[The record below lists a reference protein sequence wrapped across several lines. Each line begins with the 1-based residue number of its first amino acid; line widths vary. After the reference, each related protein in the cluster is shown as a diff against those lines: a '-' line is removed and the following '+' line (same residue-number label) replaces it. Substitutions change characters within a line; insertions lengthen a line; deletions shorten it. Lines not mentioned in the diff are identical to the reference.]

1 MSGSPLV
8 LADMRRDGPS
18 RPRGTGQPGGCVRH
32 GRRGSRVGKVER
44 VRHALAASARRGA
57 GLGLMCRSP
66 QKYAPLASAGNGFRP
81 RSRETVPCRREGL
94 PSVGRGKQAPVGAAE
109 RVRRD
114 AQAGRAPNVRVGW
127 ARSVG
132 PARTGRPREIATGPR
147 QRGAVMGTLTTG
159 GAKLDALTPGGSGGI
174 APPAGGQ
181 QGGAGG
187 GQQGGALATAV
198 FLWQQLQPAA
208 SSAAVSRS
216 PPPRKR
222 DNITSLL
229 WPREADGRSLPPAS
243 RGGPK
248 AGRRGRPAGKQGE
261 RPRAGRR
268 TTPLLRSVAGA
279 GRDLTPR

>member
-18 RPRGTGQPGGCVRH
+18 RPRGTGQPGGRARH
-32 GRRGSRVGKVER
+32 GGRGSRVGKVER

-109 RVRRD
+109 RVRLD
-114 AQAGRAPNVRVGW
+114 AQAGPAPN
-127 ARSVG
+127 ARRRG
-132 PARTGRPREIATGPR
+132 KERGAGLDGRPREIATGPR

-159 GAKLDALTPGGSGGI
+159 GAKLDALTPGGGGGMT
-174 APPAGGQ
+174 PPPGGQ

-187 GQQGGALATAV
+187 GQQGGALATDV

-229 WPREADGRSLPPAS
+229 WPREADSRSLPPAS

-248 AGRRGRPAGKQGE
+248 AGRQGRPACKQGDL
-261 RPRAGRR
+261 PRAGRR
-268 TTPLLRSVAGA
+268 AIPLLRSVAGA